1 MVIPHQK
8 GNQAHRNKAMD
19 IKQRQTLER
28 RIVRAVAN
36 DALKQGYAVTV
47 DDGSGPDALAL
58 DKSTRLADI
67 MAAIM
72 STDEDLI
79 SFYKDGKREGAVYF
93 VYGNDGY
100 DVICDHTANDATYA
114 IIKRADEIARKA
126 ADDGR

>member
-1 MVIPHQK
+1 MS
-8 GNQAHRNKAMD
+8 
-19 IKQRQTLER
+19 IKERQTLER
-28 RIVRAVAN
+28 RIVRAVAT
-36 DALKQGYAVTV
+36 DALKQGYNVTIY
-47 DDGSGPDALAL
+47 DGQGPDALAL

-79 SFYKDGKREGAVYF
+79 SFYKDGKRVGVVYF

>member
-1 MVIPHQK
+1 
-8 GNQAHRNKAMD
+8 MD
-19 IKQRQTLER
+19 IKHRRSLER
-28 RIVRAVAN
+28 RIIRAVVN
-36 DALKQGYAVTV
+36 DALKQGYTVTV
-47 DDGSGPDALAL
+47 YDGQGPDALAL
-58 DKSTRLADI
+58 DKSTRQADI

-72 STDEDLI
+72 STDEDLMV
-79 SFYKDGKREGAVYF
+79 FHKDGRRAGVIYF

>member
-1 MVIPHQK
+1 
-8 GNQAHRNKAMD
+8 MD

-36 DALKQGYAVTV
+36 DALKQGYTVTV
-47 DDGSGPDALAL
+47 YDGQGPDTLAL

-72 STDEDLI
+72 STDEDLMV
-79 SFYKDGKREGAVYF
+79 FHKDGKRAGVVYF

>member
-1 MVIPHQK
+1 MVIPYQK
-8 GNQAHRNKAMD
+8 GNQAHRNKTMD

-28 RIVRAVAN
+28 RIVRAVAT
-36 DALKQGYAVTV
+36 DALKRGYTVTV

-58 DKSTRLADI
+58 RQSSRLADI

-79 SFYKDGKREGAVYF
+79 SFYEHGKRVGAVYF

-100 DVICDHTANDATYA
+100 DVICDHTANDAIYA
-114 IIKRADEIARKA
+114 VIKRADEIARKA
-126 ADDGR
+126 AENGR